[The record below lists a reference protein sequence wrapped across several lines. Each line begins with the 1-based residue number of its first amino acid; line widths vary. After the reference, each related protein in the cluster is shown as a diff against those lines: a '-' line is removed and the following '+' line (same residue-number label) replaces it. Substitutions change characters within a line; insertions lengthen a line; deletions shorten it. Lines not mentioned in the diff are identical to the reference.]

1 MFRIVCLVTLAMAL
15 CAAPASASERLVV
28 GFSDGVSAG
37 ERHAVRAEVGATA
50 LLGVVDGVQ
59 VVRAPEG
66 ALAELRAR
74 NDVEWV
80 ERDVR
85 VHALATDQPWWLPRI
100 AAPAGAVG
108 SPDVTVAVIDTG
120 VTVGHPDLDSALWR
134 NPREIAGNGR
144 DDDGNG
150 LVDDVHGWDYVAGDN
165 DPRDRNGHGTHVA
178 GTIAAQA
185 DAAFGAGGVAPGV
198 KILPL
203 RVLDDFGQGWGS
215 EIAQGIAYA
224 GRAGAQVA
232 NLSLGGGYSHA
243 IAAAIDAYPE
253 LLAVTAAGN
262 DGAAADATFP
272 CALPA
277 ASVVCVAATDADDG
291 LADYSNRGAAAV
303 DLAAPGTGIV
313 AAQPLWAKVLDE
325 GFEGDLGLW
334 PSPGAWQ
341 VAGAPNG
348 LGHAFAAT
356 VGPGETSAI
365 AESKFF
371 PTPLDAVGCFIRVR
385 AWVDGPG
392 GAELRVRDG
401 GGTFYPVAEF
411 RAADS
416 GTAIER
422 ELIAHVAG
430 FEVPWAE
437 GDLGSMNV
445 YLAAYGQT
453 GGPTTVHFDDL
464 GVRCERPD
472 EPAGLS
478 FASMS
483 GTSMAAAVTSG
494 AAALVY
500 SRLPRAAA
508 ADVKHAL
515 LAGVD
520 ALPGL
525 DGQVASGGRLNV
537 QRALT
542 FALGERPD
550 APVEPAPPWTPL
562 PEPAGWKPGDADPG
576 WAGGASASAE
586 WPNGVGGRFDFYG
599 PTLVAQPDGGI
610 LAGAMSGY
618 EKFALARFDRTGAL
632 EPAFGDGGQMEVD
645 LPAAV
650 DSGTLDSTRVAA
662 APDGGLLLLGDRAAQ
677 LKGSNEGVIMWRGP
691 DGRADPT
698 FGTVTFPIGKIAW
711 TTGVSAGADGHV
723 YATYRCDAATLCVR
737 AFRRDGQPE
746 TGFGQG
752 GMVSIPVF
760 DGAALA
766 QTVTVDSAGRPV
778 ITGQTIDRGEEV
790 AFVAR
795 LRTDGSLDPSFGDG
809 GVTALPYVSLAGDAP
824 RLAFGAGGR
833 IVVAGFGASPRAATI
848 VVRLRADGTLDRG
861 FGAGGF
867 VPIALGIDD
876 TLPTAVAELR
886 DGRIVFVA
894 SVIPQSQTFPATT
907 AVRLL
912 PDGRLDPTFGTDGRV
927 VTDGPSNQERAAPGG
942 MLADTAGNLFVGSSR
957 EGRLTVYR
965 LLGGAPATLPDPTPT
980 ATATP
985 TATTTPTPT
994 ASPTATPTATATAS
1008 PTATPTATAAPTA
1021 TASPTATPTATATAS
1036 PTATPTA
1043 TAAPTAT
1050 ATATVIAAASPT
1062 PTVAPS
1068 PERTAAPTPPPA
1080 PTLHNA
1086 PLGPPAPKLRLA
1098 ARRTHDGRVRVTVTC
1113 RTACSGTL
1121 RTVAR
1126 GHTLRRRRFHLAH
1139 GGRRTF
1145 TFPRTRTRPTEV
1157 RITGRARVRLSG

>member
-1 MFRIVCLVTLAMAL
+1 MLKFVCLAVIAAAL
-15 CAAPASASERLVV
+15 SAAPASASERLVV

-37 ERHAVRAEVGATA
+37 ERGAARADVGATA

-74 NDVEWV
+74 KDVEWV

-100 AAPAGAVG
+100 SAPAGAVG

-150 LVDDVHGWDYVAGDN
+150 LVDDVRGWDYVAGDD

-185 DAAFGAGGVAPGV
+185 DAAFGARGVAPGV

-203 RVLDDFGQGWGS
+203 RVLDDFGRGWGS

-253 LLAVTAAGN
+253 LLTVTAAGN
-262 DGAAADATFP
+262 DGASADATFP

-277 ASVVCVAATDADDG
+277 SNVVCVAATDADDQ
-291 LADYSNRGAAAV
+291 LADYSNRGSAAV

-313 AAQPLWAKVLDE
+313 ATQPLWAKVLDE
-325 GFEGDLGLW
+325 GFEGDLARW

-348 LGHAFAAT
+348 LGRAFTAT

-365 AESKFF
+365 TESQFF
-371 PTPLDAVGCFIRVR
+371 PTPVDAVGCFIRVR

-401 GGTFYPVAEF
+401 GGIFYPVAEF

-422 ELIAHVAG
+422 ELIAHVGG

-508 ADVKHAL
+508 GDVEHAL

-525 DGQVASGGRLNV
+525 SGQVASGGRLNV

-542 FALGERPD
+542 FALAERPD
-550 APVEPAPPWTPL
+550 APVEPVPPWTPL
-562 PEPAGWKPGDADPG
+562 PEPDGWTPGDADPG
-576 WAGGASASAE
+576 WAGGAAASAG
-586 WPNGVGGRFDFYG
+586 WPNGVGGLFDFYG
-599 PTLVAQPDGGI
+599 PTLVGQPDGGI

-618 EKFALARFDRTGAL
+618 EKFALARFDRFGAL
-632 EPAFGDGGQMEVD
+632 ESTFGDGGRMLVD
-645 LPAAV
+645 LPPAV
-650 DSGTLDSTRVAA
+650 DSGTLESTRVSA
-662 APDGGLLLLGDRAAQ
+662 APGGGLLLLGDRAAQ

-691 DGRADPT
+691 DGHADPT

-711 TTGVSAGADGHV
+711 TTGVSAAADGHV
-723 YATYRCDAATLCVR
+723 YATYRCDAATMCVR
-737 AFRRDGQPE
+737 AFRRDGRPE
-746 TGFGQG
+746 TGFGEG
-752 GMVSIPVF
+752 GSVSIPMF
-760 DGAALA
+760 DDAALA
-766 QTVTVDSAGRPV
+766 QTITVDTSGRPV

-795 LRTDGSLDPSFGDG
+795 LRTDGTLDPSFGDG

-833 IVVAGFGASPRAATI
+833 IVVAGFGASPRAATM

-867 VPIALGIDD
+867 VPITLGIDD

-894 SVIPQSQTFPATT
+894 SVIPQPQTFPATT

-927 VTDGPSNQERAAPGG
+927 VTDGPSNQEMAAPGG
-942 MLADTAGNLFVGSSR
+942 LLNDASGNLFVGSSR
-957 EGRLTVYR
+957 EGRLAVYR
-965 LLGGAPATLPDPTPT
+965 LLGGAPAAIPDPTPTATPTATSSPT

-985 TATTTPTPT
+985 TAT
-994 ASPTATPTATATAS
+994 ASPTPTATATAS
-1008 PTATPTATAAPTA
+1008 PTVDAAP
-1021 TASPTATPTATATAS
+1021 
-1036 PTATPTA
+1036 
-1043 TAAPTAT
+1043 
-1050 ATATVIAAASPT
+1050 TVIAAASPIA
-1062 PTVAPS
+1062 TVAPS
-1068 PERTAAPTPPPA
+1068 AERTVAPGPLLAPTPTPA
-1080 PTLHNA
+1080 LHNE
-1086 PLGPPAPKLRLA
+1086 PLAPPAPKLRLS

-1113 RTACSGTL
+1113 RTTCSGTI
-1121 RTVAR
+1121 RIVAR
-1126 GHTLRRRRFHLAH
+1126 GRTLRERRFHFGH

-1145 TFPRTRTRPTEV
+1145 TFAHSRTRPTEV
-1157 RITGRARVRLSG
+1157 RITGHARVRLSS